1 MRSGES
7 PEDTATL
14 RAARRLRFP
23 FRSGRGPACIRRPWR
38 PINRDRGDSSKLKQ
52 TNSGFFRFG
61 VHSPR
66 NKKNWGVRG
75 LNRKIITMI
84 GIAAV
89 FGAVSIFAA
98 DIWIKSAASA
108 RVQEVSVPV
117 AAEQPAVAFKT
128 IVVASQPLRYGMPLD
143 RAQLAEIPWPQES
156 LPQGA
161 FATIDAA
168 LADAGRVVLS
178 PVEVNEPVLLAKL
191 SGPNGRATLSNLLSP
206 GMRAVTVKT
215 DEVAGVGGFVTPGD
229 RVDVVLTRDAGS
241 IQEVERNA
249 EGAAGSTI
257 ATEVVVENAK
267 VLSVGQGADE
277 RATGPQVVGS
287 VTLEV
292 TTDGAQKIALARNV
306 GQLSLSLRAAGEG
319 GESVDGVTTIS
330 AFGGSVAAKAAGAAA
345 AVSEAAAEPEKP
357 KYRTVIVT
365 RGIEA
370 QTYQVVAPAQ
380 D

>member
-1 MRSGES
+1 M
-7 PEDTATL
+7 
-14 RAARRLRFP
+14 
-23 FRSGRGPACIRRPWR
+23 
-38 PINRDRGDSSKLKQ
+38 
-52 TNSGFFRFG
+52 
-61 VHSPR
+61 
-66 NKKNWGVRG
+66 
-75 LNRKIITMI
+75 NRKIITMV

-98 DIWIKSAASA
+98 DIWIKSAANA

-128 IVVASQPLRYGMPLD
+128 IVVANQPLRYGMVLE
-143 RAQLAEIPWPQES
+143 RAQLTEIAWPQEA

-161 FATIDAA
+161 FATIDEA
-168 LADAGRVVLS
+168 LAEAGRVVLS

-206 GMRAVTVKT
+206 GMRAVTIKT

-229 RVDVVLTRDAGS
+229 RVDVVLTRDAGA

-249 EGAAGSTI
+249 DGAAGSTI

-267 VLSVGQGADE
+267 VLSAGQGADE
-277 RATGPQVVGS
+277 RATGPQVVSS

-292 TTDGAQKIALARNV
+292 TTEGARKIALARNV

-319 GESVDGVTTIS
+319 GAGGADGVTTIS
-330 AFGGSVAAKAAGAAA
+330 AFGGSVATKAAGAASA
-345 AVSEAAAEPEKP
+345 LFQAVAEEPEKP

-370 QTYQVVAPAQ
+370 QTYQVIAPAQ